1 MLARRGAVMMITH
14 RSPPC
19 CDAVAQMTTR
29 YPGPNCSEAK
39 ANQRRVTTELV
50 RLLTHTGTEHEV
62 LCPFY
67 NPITPPTYLACP
79 PYSPSEICVCTR
91 QGAPVFTSTRT
102 TYYPSRSGS
111 SRRAPATRTAC
122 AGRTRCVPR
131 ARAPFH
137 LTSYQFPTVSRPN
150 HACRTPGSRSRF
162 EEADSITGT
171 TVPLYM

>member
-1 MLARRGAVMMITH
+1 MKVLARRGAVMMITH

-111 SRRAPATRTAC
+111 SRHAPATRTAC

-150 HACRTPGSRSRF
+150 HACRTPGSRRRF
-162 EEADSITGT
+162 EEAST

>member
-1 MLARRGAVMMITH
+1 MK
-14 RSPPC
+14 
-19 CDAVAQMTTR
+19 
-29 YPGPNCSEAK
+29 CS
-39 ANQRRVTTELV
+39 V
-50 RLLTHTGTEHEV
+50 RFIQSHHTSD
-62 LCPFY
+62 LSC
-67 NPITPPTYLACP
+67 LS

-122 AGRTRCVPR
+122 AGRTRCVPC

-150 HACRTPGSRSRF
+150 HACRTPDSRRRF
-162 EEADSITGT
+162 EEASTMYYCTAVHVDTSMSTGIP
-171 TVPLYM
+171 VYRYSCIPGYQYIRRVLRIPPPAAACHADCLNP